1 MSLGLRNRV
10 VLSLVAIGAI
20 AVGGAR
26 AQSPDAPSGARLVA
40 FTMEPREP
48 EFAEVFELR
57 LTVRVA
63 PGIIVFLPDTLL
75 PARASVSAGPGSWT
89 ESAGPA
95 DSVDLRATYPVTAFL
110 NGAVELPSL
119 ELWTRLALTGE
130 AGGARA
136 TSELGDGA
144 SSGDGLQRVLIRVGG
159 TRITALQ
166 EMAEAA
172 SGGLLPRPAADVLGG
187 QWSIWLL
194 SAMGVVA
201 MAVAFLAWLLVCRW
215 RAARADA
222 AATGTRSPRGEAL
235 HELDRIRGLG
245 WHTDG
250 RIVDFY
256 NATTGVLRRFSG
268 EEVPDWSIAL
278 TSSEL
283 VARFRDHRW
292 GPGSVEALGS
302 VVWAAERVKFGA
314 LRPPGETAEGHWKTI
329 RDWIESRPED

>member
-1 MSLGLRNRV
+1 MSPWLRNSV
-10 VLSLVAIGAI
+10 VLSLMALGAI

-26 AQSPDAPSGARLVA
+26 AQSPEAPSGARLVA
-40 FTMEPREP
+40 FTMEPGAP

-63 PGIIVFLPDTLL
+63 PGIVAFLPDTLL
-75 PARASVSAGPGSWT
+75 PARASVSAGLGSWT

-95 DSVDLRATYPVTAFL
+95 DSVDLRATYPVMAFL
-110 NGAVELPSL
+110 NGGVELPSL
-119 ELWTRLALTGE
+119 ELWTRSALAGE

-136 TSELGDGA
+136 TSDLRDGG
-144 SSGDGLQRVLIRVGG
+144 SGGDGLQRVLMPVGG
-159 TRITALQ
+159 TQIKPLQ

-194 SAMGVVA
+194 SAIGVVA
-201 MAVAFLAWLLVCRW
+201 IAAAFLAWLLVTRW
-215 RAARADA
+215 RAARAGA
-222 AATGTRSPRGEAL
+222 EATGTRSPRDEAL

-256 NATTGVLRRFSG
+256 DATTGVLRRFSG

-283 VARFRDHRW
+283 VARFRDRW

-314 LRPPGETAEGHWKTI
+314 LRPPGEAAEGHWKTI
-329 RDWIESRPED
+329 RHWIEGRPED